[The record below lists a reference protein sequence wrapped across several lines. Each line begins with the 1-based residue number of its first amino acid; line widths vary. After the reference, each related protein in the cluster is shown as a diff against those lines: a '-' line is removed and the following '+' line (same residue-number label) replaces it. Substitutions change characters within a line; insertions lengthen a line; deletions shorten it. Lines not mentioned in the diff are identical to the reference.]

1 VKERHGEN
9 EYAQQYLKLINII
22 NYIINQTL

>member
-9 EYAQQYLKLINII
+9 EYAQQYLKFIEQAKFNINLWI
-22 NYIINQTL
+22 